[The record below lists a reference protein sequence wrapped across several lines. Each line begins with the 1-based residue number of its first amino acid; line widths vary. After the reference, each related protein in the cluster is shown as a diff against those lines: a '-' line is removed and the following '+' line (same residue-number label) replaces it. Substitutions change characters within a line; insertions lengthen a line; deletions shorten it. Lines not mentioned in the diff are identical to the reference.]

1 MIGRTKWFP
10 IEVILRVQSLVLCF
24 DSAITFPQ
32 NQKLTKEDSECMFI
46 INERVFKSHNYTRNK
61 TSGFVLVKCCI
72 LEICALPLQGVPR
85 GSLSCPDDKPTTAEY
100 APQTAKRKTQP
111 K

>member
-32 NQKLTKEDSECMFI
+32 IATYSISCELSP
-46 INERVFKSHNYTRNK
+46 ER
-61 TSGFVLVKCCI
+61 GKCQD
-72 LEICALPLQGVPR
+72 LFFHQ
-85 GSLSCPDDKPTTAEY
+85 
-100 APQTAKRKTQP
+100 
-111 K
+111 

>member
-32 NQKLTKEDSECMFI
+32 NQKLEIPPEISIFI
-46 INERVFKSHNYTRNK
+46 RDIS
-61 TSGFVLVKCCI
+61 
-72 LEICALPLQGVPR
+72 
-85 GSLSCPDDKPTTAEY
+85 
-100 APQTAKRKTQP
+100 
-111 K
+111 